1 MDGSEKSFTVDNHI
15 KQLHICCLISTKR
28 SIGLL
33 PPIRIRRLL
42 RADPCVIYARRFG
55 NASVLEWVR
64 GDSGRVRVKP
74 EIS

>member
-15 KQLHICCLISTKR
+15 KQRHICCLISTKR

-42 RADPCVIYARRFG
+42 RADLRDLHPAIWKCFG
-55 NASVLEWVR
+55 FGVGTR
-64 GDSGRVRVKP
+64 RVREGGVRP